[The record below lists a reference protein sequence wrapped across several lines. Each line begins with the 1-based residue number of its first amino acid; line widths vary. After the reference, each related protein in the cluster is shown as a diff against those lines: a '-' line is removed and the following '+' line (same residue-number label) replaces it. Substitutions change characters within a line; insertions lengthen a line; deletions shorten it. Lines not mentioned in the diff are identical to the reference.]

1 METCVDRVVR
11 LLHFLQANI
20 VNSIFSAI
28 DGFFFR
34 KISASGFGLMRIV
47 WAACILFMMLGS
59 GADTVRYYSNSGI
72 IPRSIWHLA
81 FRSQYRFTVLDWITA
96 PEPVVLLWTTF
107 MLCLFFMMLGI
118 HSRLMTVLSVLLLA
132 SFHERNL
139 QIINAGDTLF
149 QIMGWILMIS
159 PRVDAFSLDRL
170 RHQYHT
176 WMKKG
181 KLLPP
186 IRSSIWAYR
195 LLLWQLIVLYLMSG
209 WAKLHGHMWGAGT
222 AIASTFH
229 HTDYF
234 RFPKIF
240 ADYLTIVSPF
250 FSRFWLLYA
259 PLWGLLLI
267 PKSVWRF
274 FPPFFR
280 RHSLKR
286 WLLIGGAFVHACIGF
301 FMDVG
306 AWGIVMQVGFIGVL
320 LDEDFSAM
328 RSFFNRRWKRRYSLA
343 QAKKIGE
350 TISITVLYDGS
361 CTFCRRSIFVL
372 VMLDHL
378 HRLTIVNFREPAIR
392 KKYAPD
398 ISEKDLNRALHIRF
412 PDRSTFSG
420 FHAFRQLASNLPLLW
435 IFVPILHL
443 PLASYIG
450 SKLYRRISSSRAMCS
465 DNSCSH
471 S

>member
-1 METCVDRVVR
+1 MKR
-11 LLHFLQANI
+11 
-20 VNSIFSAI
+20 IFAAI

-47 WAACILFMMLGS
+47 WAASILFMMLGS
-59 GADTVRYYSNSGI
+59 WTDVVRYYGDSGI

-81 FRSQYRFTVLDWITA
+81 FRSQYRFTVFDWITT
-96 PEPVVLLWTTF
+96 PEPAVLLWSTF

-159 PRVDAFSLDRL
+159 PRVDSFSLDRL
-170 RHQYHT
+170 RHHYHT
-176 WMKKG
+176 WMKTG

-195 LLLWQLIVLYLMSG
+195 LLLWQLIILYLMSG
-209 WAKLHGHMWGAGT
+209 WAKLHGHMWTAGT

-240 ADYLTIVSPF
+240 ADYLTVFSPF

-259 PLWGLLLI
+259 PLWCLLLI
-267 PKSVWRF
+267 PKSVWKY
-274 FPPFFR
+274 FPALFR

-286 WLLIGGAFVHACIGF
+286 WLLIAGAFVHACIGF

-306 AWGIVMQVGFIGVL
+306 AWGIVMQVGFIGLL
-320 LDEDFSAM
+320 LDEDFTAI
-328 RSFFNRRWKRRYSLA
+328 RSVLNRRWRRKYSRA
-343 QAKKIGE
+343 SATRE
-350 TISITVLYDGS
+350 NPFPTITVLYDGS
-361 CTFCRRSIFVL
+361 CTLCRRSIFVL
-372 VMLDHL
+372 IMLDHL
-378 HRLTIVNFREPAIR
+378 HRLQLIDFRRPALR
-392 KKYAPD
+392 KQYASD
-398 ISEKDLNRALHIRF
+398 IPLSHLNRSLHIRF
-412 PDRSTFSG
+412 PDRRTFSG

-443 PLASYIG
+443 PLASYFG
-450 SKLYRRISSSRAMCS
+450 SKLYRRISSSRVMCN
-465 DNSCSH
+465 DDSCTP
-471 S
+471 

>member
-1 METCVDRVVR
+1 MKR
-11 LLHFLQANI
+11 
-20 VNSIFSAI
+20 IFSVI
-28 DGFFFR
+28 DEFFFR
-34 KISASGFGLMRIV
+34 KISSSGFGLMRIA
-47 WAACILFMMLGS
+47 WAASILFMMLGS
-59 GADTVRYYSNSGI
+59 WTDVVRYYGDSGI

-81 FRSQYRFTVLDWITA
+81 FRSQYRFTVFDWIST
-96 PEPVVLLWTTF
+96 PEPVVLLWTVF

-118 HSRLMTVLSVLLLA
+118 HSRLMTVLSVVLLA

-176 WMKKG
+176 WMKTG

-186 IRSSIWAYR
+186 IQSSIWAYR

-209 WAKLHGHMWGAGT
+209 WAKLHGHMWSAGT

-234 RFPKIF
+234 RFPKIV
-240 ADYLTIVSPF
+240 ADYLTVFSPF

-267 PKSVWRF
+267 PKSVWKY
-274 FPPFFR
+274 FPTFFR

-286 WLLIGGAFVHACIGF
+286 WLLLGGAFVHACIGF

-320 LDEDFSAM
+320 LDEDFEAM
-328 RSFFNRRWKRRYSLA
+328 RSVFNLRWRRKYSVTFG
-343 QAKKIGE
+343 AKQNQCPA
-350 TISITVLYDGS
+350 ITVLYDGS
-361 CTFCRRSIFVL
+361 CRLCRRSIFVL
-372 VMLDHL
+372 MMLDHL
-378 HRLTIVNFREPAIR
+378 HRLQFIDFRRPTLR
-392 KKYAPD
+392 KKYASD
-398 ISEKDLNRALHIRF
+398 ISLSHLNSALHIRF
-412 PDRSTFSG
+412 PDRKTFAG
-420 FHAFRQLASNLPLLW
+420 FDAFRKLASNLPLLW
-435 IFVPILHL
+435 ILVPILYSPFANYL
-443 PLASYIG
+443 G
-450 SKLYRRISSSRAMCS
+450 SKLYSRISASRGACSSG
-465 DNSCSH
+465 SCATR
-471 S
+471 